1 MLQLSDM
8 NIVVAVKRGDFEAY
22 EELFLRY
29 YPVVRNFI
37 CGFVKEDEL
46 AKDLAQEV
54 FMKMWQYRSSL
65 DASKPVRAYL
75 FLLARREVCSH
86 FRAKAQ
92 RVNKFGEEAIL
103 NIADNTTQQQLDGN
117 ELSGVVSDILE
128 NMPPK
133 RKEIFT
139 LSRRMGLSNR
149 EIAERLDISVRTV
162 DKHIELAIQDI
173 RKRIER

>member
-1 MLQLSDM
+1 MLQMSDVDM
-8 NIVVAVKRGDFEAY
+8 ITAVKRGDFVAY
-22 EELFLRY
+22 EQMFMCY
-29 YPVVRNFI
+29 FPIVRNFI
-37 CGFVKEDEL
+37 RGFVKDDEP
-46 AKDLAQEV
+46 AKDLAQDV
-54 FMKMWQYRSSL
+54 FMKLWQYRSSL
-65 DASKPVRAYL
+65 DASKPLRSYL

-92 RVNKFGEEAIL
+92 RVNRCGEDYIVA
-103 NIADNTTQQQLDGN
+103 IADNTTQQQLDSE
-117 ELSGVVSDILE
+117 ELSGVVSGIVE

-139 LSRRMGLSNR
+139 MSRRQGLSNR

-162 DKHIELAIQDI
+162 DKHIELALQDI